1 MMERKL
7 KQFSISLIFMILSSL
22 IISLMD
28 SFLDFELFLP
38 HVGLLFVFGL
48 IFGPYG
54 ALGAV
59 TGNVLLDSYS
69 GYTPI
74 EILASAIV
82 SFGVSYL
89 GYKLWYSGFKDHKP
103 TAIQLDSIY
112 HISLFLAIIFLCGFI
127 YSSFHGHYINIML
140 DSGTGNVM
148 GIGYFFNFINFA
160 FILGILGIWIFKRLD
175 LIETPKTSER
185 TPHTRL
191 YRLLFCLMLII
202 TIFSIFSLLY
212 APNKNY
218 SLIILILLPITL
230 LAYLTKPF
238 TGKIYKR
245 EENTIL
251 KNIINI
257 FLSITLIIAVFGV
270 FMNFIWHT
278 NQYINPEFSGTIYFY
293 IVGSLIITDIII
305 FLCFVPGFITLRY
318 IEKRVTNPISLFT
331 EIEEFI
337 KEDEKIQADAL
348 LDIYSEYIDEKDE
361 IGKLARSY
369 TDLIKHN
376 NHYIDNI
383 HEIESEKERIKAE
396 LDIATKIQASNL
408 PTEALET
415 EEYFVEGYSKP
426 AKEVGGDFFDYYPID
441 DSNLALVI
449 GDASGKG
456 VPAALLATITQVMI
470 KQILQ
475 HEKDPSHVL
484 YSLNNQLCEN
494 NSETMFITL
503 WLGIYNKDTGKITF
517 SNAGH
522 NPPLIKINDE
532 FKYLNMETGIVL
544 GIMEDFE
551 FVTEEMDFSSE
562 LALYTDGITDA
573 DDYDDR
579 MYGEERLLKFF
590 NEYESN
596 ANPISA
602 LLEDIKAFTK
612 EKEQYDDMT
621 LIYLKKK

>member
-1 MMERKL
+1 MKRKV
-7 KQFSISLIFMILSSL
+7 KQFLISFIFMIIAYLG
-22 IISLMD
+22 IAI
-28 SFLDFELFLP
+28 LDLYFDLELFMP

-59 TGNVLLDSYS
+59 AGNVLLDSIG

-74 EILASAIV
+74 EILPSEIL

-89 GYKLWYSGFKDHKP
+89 GYKLWYSGFRGHKATTP
-103 TAIQLDSIY
+103 QLDNIY
-112 HISLFLAIIFLCGFI
+112 HISLFLAIIFVSGTI
-127 YSSFHGHYINIML
+127 YSVFHGHFLNIL
-140 DSGTGNVM
+140 LHIQTGDIM
-148 GIGYFFNFINFA
+148 SMGYFFNFINFA

-175 LIETPKTSER
+175 LIEAPKISKR
-185 TPHTRL
+185 SPHTGL
-191 YRLLFCLMLII
+191 YRAIFCLMIII
-202 TIFSIFSLLY
+202 TIISTITLIY
-212 APNKNY
+212 VPDENI
-218 SLIILILLPITL
+218 SLIESILLFITL
-230 LAYLTKPF
+230 FAYLTKPF
-238 TGKIYKR
+238 TSKIHKR

-257 FLSITLIIAVFGV
+257 FLSITLIIAVAGV
-270 FMNFIWHT
+270 MLNFLGHA
-278 NQYINPEFSGTIYFY
+278 NQFINPEYSGTVYFY
-293 IVGSLIITDIII
+293 MIGSLVITDIII
-305 FLCFVPGFITLRY
+305 FLCFVPGFITIRY
-318 IEKRVTNPISLFT
+318 IEKKVTNPISSFS

-348 LDIYSEYIDEKDE
+348 LDIYSEYIGEKDE

-376 NHYIDNI
+376 NNYIDNI

-415 EEYFVEGYSKP
+415 DEYIVEGYSKP

-456 VPAALLATITQVMI
+456 VPAALLSTITQVMI

-475 HEKDPSHVL
+475 HETDPSQVL

-503 WLGIYNKDTGKITF
+503 WLGIYNKNTGKITF

-532 FKYLNMETGIVL
+532 FRYLNMETGIVL

-573 DDYDDR
+573 NDYDDE

-590 NEYESN
+590 NEHKSN
-596 ANPISA
+596 AHPITA
-602 LLEDIKAFTK
+602 LLDDIKAFTK